1 MSCDVVVIG
10 AGLSGLV
17 CARRLVERGLDV
29 RILEARD
36 RVGGRTL
43 SVPFRD
49 RRVDVG
55 GQWLSPGQPQLAALA
70 RELDVATVP
79 QYRHGQAVIG
89 RPARRGLRVP
99 LVAGFDAWRRFRE
112 LARLVERGADD
123 DSGSV
128 AAWLAQHVRRAETRE
143 LIELMTEL
151 KFAASVDE
159 ISFGYF
165 LSALRACGGVTGD
178 ESFELDVKELGFAGG
193 AQTLAERM
201 ANALSERIEL
211 SAPVGAIEQS
221 AEQVTIR
228 AGDRTLTARRCVVAV
243 PPTACG
249 GIEMAGRNPARAR
262 LEARMPA
269 GPVVKVVLGYDRP
282 FWREH
287 GLSGEAYRL
296 GAGLRAVV
304 DLCAGDDAALLAF
317 IVGPSARAWHD
328 SPHDERRADLLDQL
342 EELFGAEAARPAA
355 MLSHDWGADPWSSG
369 CVGNLTPDTSLADL
383 DAARAPCGRV
393 HYAGSETAASWP
405 RYMEGAV
412 DAGERA
418 AREVIAELRR

>member
-17 CARRLVERGLDV
+17 CARRLVERGLSV

-70 RELDVATVP
+70 RELGVGTVP
-79 QYRHGQAVIG
+79 QYRTGRSVIG

-99 LVAGFDAWRRFRE
+99 LVAGFDAWRRFGE
-112 LARLVERGADD
+112 LERLVERGSEDE
-123 DSGSV
+123 SGSV
-128 AAWLAQHVRRAETRE
+128 AAWLARRVRRGETRA

-165 LSALRACGGVTGD
+165 LSALRACGGITGD
-178 ESFELDVKELGFAGG
+178 ESFEGGVKELGFEGG
-193 AQTLAERM
+193 AQTLSERM
-201 ANALSERIEL
+201 AGALAYRLEL
-211 SAPVGAIEQS
+211 RAPVDAIEQS
-221 AEQVTIR
+221 PERVTVR

-243 PPTACG
+243 PPANCAA
-249 GIEMAGRNPARAR
+249 IEVAGRNAARAR
-262 LEARMPA
+262 LEAHMPG
-269 GPVVKVVLGYDRP
+269 GPVVKIALGYERP
-282 FWREH
+282 FWRER
-287 GLSGEAYRL
+287 GLSGEAYRM
-296 GAGLRAVV
+296 GAGVRAVV
-304 DLCAGDDAALLAF
+304 DLCAGADDAALLAF
-317 IVGPSARAWHD
+317 IVGPSARAWRD
-328 SPHDERRADLLDQL
+328 SLDDERRAELLEQL
-342 EELFGAEAARPAA
+342 EELFGAEAARPST
-355 MLSHDWGADPWSSG
+355 LLIHDWGADPWSAG
-369 CVGNLTPDTSLADL
+369 CVGNLEPGTSLADL

-393 HYAGSETAASWP
+393 HYASSETAASWP

-412 DAGERA
+412 DSGERA
-418 AREVIAELRR
+418 AREVLAGA